1 MTALLK
7 LFLLNDRWFYVLS
20 DMKKCDLL
28 EALLQQTLKF
38 RKRFFLNG
46 TYLNALIKRQT
57 R

>member
-7 LFLLNDRWFYVLS
+7 LFLLNDGWFYVLS